1 LSRRSGCPSSC
12 ARRAEHGRPLNPCK
26 RGSGAEEPSLEAYVN
41 VRKWGRQVLLAVC
54 DAEILGKT
62 FQEKD
67 LSFEVKEEFYK
78 GVKTSVD
85 EALSLVR
92 QSTIV
97 NLVGANVVQ
106 KAIEK
111 GYVHPEAVITIC
123 GVQHA
128 QIVKM

>member
-1 LSRRSGCPSSC
+1 M
-12 ARRAEHGRPLNPCK
+12 
-26 RGSGAEEPSLEAYVN
+26 EAYVN

-67 LSFEVKEEFYK
+67 LNFEVKEEFYK

-106 KAIEK
+106 KAVEK
-111 GYVHPEAVITIC
+111 GYVNPEAVITIC

>member
-1 LSRRSGCPSSC
+1 M
-12 ARRAEHGRPLNPCK
+12 AEAPN
-26 RGSGAEEPSLEAYVN
+26 LEAYVN

-62 FQEKD
+62 FQE
-67 LSFEVKEEFYK
+67 SGVAFEVKEEFYK
-78 GVKTSVD
+78 GVRTSID
-85 EALSLVR
+85 EALNLVK

-97 NLVGANVVQ
+97 NLVGSNVVK

-123 GVQHA
+123 GVLHA
-128 QIVKM
+128 QIIKM